1 MVRRHIA
8 RRGISDVRVLDAM
21 ASVPREDFV
30 RPSLSHCAYADGPLP
45 IGEGQT
51 ISQPYVVAW
60 MAEAAEL
67 GAGDRVL
74 EVGTGSGYAAA
85 VLGRIALMVYTVE
98 RHAVLADSA
107 RDRLWRLGYGNVQV
121 RHGDGTGG
129 WSEHAPYDAIVV
141 AAAGA
146 SVPEALRDQLRV
158 GGRLV
163 MPVGR
168 PWERQSLVRLRQ
180 EPAGVFRQEEL
191 GAVRFV
197 PLIGEEEDPL
207 PRGSMRSPPAP
218 PPWPESR

>member
-1 MVRRHIA
+1 MVRRHVA
-8 RRGISDVRVLDAM
+8 GRGISDARVLDAM
-21 ASVPREDFV
+21 ARVPREHFI
-30 RPSLSHCAYADGPLP
+30 RASLSHRAYADGPLP

-60 MAEAAEL
+60 MAEAAEVD
-67 GAGDRVL
+67 AAERVL

-85 VLGRIALMVYTVE
+85 VLGRIADAVYTVE
-98 RHAVLADSA
+98 RHAVLADTA
-107 RDRLWRLGYGNVQV
+107 RNRLRELGYGNVNV
-121 RHGDGTGG
+121 RHGDGTRG

-141 AAAGA
+141 AAAGPA
-146 SVPEALRDQLRV
+146 VPGALRDQLRV

-168 PWERQSLVRLRQ
+168 PWGGQSLVRLRR
-180 EPAGVFRQEEL
+180 EPAGVFTQEEL

-197 PLIGEEEDPL
+197 PLIGE
-207 PRGSMRSPPAP
+207 GSPALRTVRRSPRAE